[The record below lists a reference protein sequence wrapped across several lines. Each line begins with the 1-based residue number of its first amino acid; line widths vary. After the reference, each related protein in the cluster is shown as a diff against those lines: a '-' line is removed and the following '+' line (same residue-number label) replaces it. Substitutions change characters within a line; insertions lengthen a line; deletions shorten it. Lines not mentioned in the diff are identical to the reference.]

1 MHSLNRLDQSLKT
14 LASTNAIHFNLS
26 QTQENSFSAGLP
38 MRLGARGNVKAL
50 GEFKEEGAIVS
61 VKMFDYSAY
70 MRLFESKLYSD
81 LTQEEDSPRAAK
93 RS

>member
-1 MHSLNRLDQSLKT
+1 
-14 LASTNAIHFNLS
+14 
-26 QTQENSFSAGLP
+26 

-93 RS
+93 RP